1 MLPCLDYCIFST
13 LKHPLMKAI
22 IPVAGTGT
30 KLRPHTYTQPKAL
43 IPIAGKPILAFI
55 IDEMIEAG
63 INEYVFIIGYL
74 GDKIRDFV
82 DKKYPHIKSHFVEQ
96 PSREG
101 IGHAIW
107 HARDLVLENEPVFIA
122 LGDSVFDLN
131 MKEIVNAPSSLLCV
145 KKVDDPRTFGV
156 VEMEEKGGLIHRL
169 IEKPQIPKSNL
180 ALVGLYKIIE
190 SKELFDALDYN
201 IKNNVVTRGEIQL
214 TDALM
219 RMIERGVA
227 FKGYKVTNWFDC
239 GRKETLLETNAI
251 LLKKMGHSLASSLQY
266 ENSIIIDPVSI
277 AENCR
282 LNNCI
287 VGPNVTIGE
296 NTVISSSIIK
306 DSIIGSNSVIADVL
320 LHHSLVGNDA
330 MIRGMSQTLNL
341 GDDTEIDMR

>member
-1 MLPCLDYCIFST
+1 MLYCI
-13 LKHPLMKAI
+13 LPAKHHTMKAI

-63 INEYVFIIGYL
+63 INEYIFIIGYL
-74 GDKIRDFV
+74 GDKIKDFV
-82 DKKYPHIKSHFVEQ
+82 EKKYPNIKAVFVDQ

-107 HARDLVLENEPVFIA
+107 HARNAVKENEPVFIA

-131 MKEIVNAPSSLLCV
+131 MKEIVSAPTSLLCV

-156 VEMEEKGGLIHRL
+156 VEMDEKGGLINRL

-180 ALVGLYKIIE
+180 ALVGLYKINE
-190 SKELFDALDYN
+190 SKALFEALDYN
-201 IKNNVVTRGEIQL
+201 IKNNIVTRGEIQL

-219 RMIERGVA
+219 RMIENGVV
-227 FKGYKVTNWFDC
+227 FKGYKVNNWFDC
-239 GRKETLLETNAI
+239 GRKETLLETNSI
-251 LLKKMGHSLASSLQY
+251 LLKKMGHTLASTLQY

-277 AENCR
+277 ADNCK

-296 NTVISSSIIK
+296 NTSIASSILK
-306 DSIIGSNSVIADVL
+306 DSIIGSNSVISDVL

-330 MIRGMSQTLNL
+330 TIRGMSQTLNL